1 MLSKTR
7 QMVDHLRT
15 SRVEKR
21 ESWYIFTTVFLKTI
35 EYPMDTPDLQKRN
48 EKISCTTSFN
58 LFTTV
63 KYFTKNPKNY
73 GLYY

>member
-21 ESWYIFTTVFLKTI
+21 EAWYTFTTAFLKTI
-35 EYPMDTPDLQKRN
+35 EYPMETPDLQKRN
-48 EKISCTTSFN
+48 EKINCTTFFN
-58 LFTTV
+58 PFTTYR
-63 KYFTKNPKNY
+63 YFTKNPKNY
-73 GLYY
+73 GLYC